1 MSQENV
7 DVVRMIY
14 SVFEASQGEA
24 GFEAIIG
31 ALEIGPWTPDME
43 WDSREVEA
51 FGVSDIVGIYQ
62 GAEGGKRFWGTWLPA
77 WETIEVNYEIRDAGD
92 SVVVLLDQR
101 MRGRSTGIE
110 VDFGK
115 HAQVWEFRD
124 GLVSRWKF
132 HASQQEALQAVGLS
146 E

>member
-7 DVVRMIY
+7 NVVGAIY
-14 SVFEASQGEA
+14 EVFESSQGEA
-24 GFEAIIG
+24 GFEALIAAI
-31 ALEIGPWTPDME
+31 EIGPWTPDMV

-51 FGVSDIVGIYQ
+51 FGLSDMVGVYR
-62 GAEGGKRFWGTWLPA
+62 GVEGGKQFWGTWLPA
-77 WETIEVNYEIRDAGD
+77 WEAVEVEYEIRDAGD

-115 HAQVWEFRD
+115 HAQVWDFQD
-124 GLVSRWKF
+124 GLISRWKF
-132 HASQQEALQAVGLS
+132 HASQQEALKAVGLS